1 MQDIVEI
8 KDLDYV
14 RFMENW
20 KQRKF
25 SLDKPCS
32 LVFFSQPSYIQNKE
46 NVSNDLIS
54 FFPYFC
60 CRFMDFKTRFQGKT
74 SLITKDG
81 GVETAIVQKSAPIN
95 KVDASVY
102 SSVGLLGNGMSS

>member
-1 MQDIVEI
+1 
-8 KDLDYV
+8 
-14 RFMENW
+14 
-20 KQRKF
+20 
-25 SLDKPCS
+25 
-32 LVFFSQPSYIQNKE
+32 
-46 NVSNDLIS
+46 
-54 FFPYFC
+54 
-60 CRFMDFKTRFQGKT
+60 MDFKTRFQGKT